1 MTPPDGSVAELLG
14 AQPVSC
20 RLWPEQT
27 EGPYHRPRHPE
38 RRDITEDRVGLALR
52 IGLRLVDAQTAAP
65 LAGVPVE
72 VWHADHEGRYSG
84 FAPFTPSPGEVVT
97 SKSVPLEIV
106 APSET
111 FLRGTQHTD
120 DEGICDFET
129 IYPGWYASRTVH
141 IHAAAQLATGRA
153 VTQLYFPD
161 ELTDQVFACPPYA
174 DRPPRDTTNATDSI
188 FADDGRRTVMQLT
201 GDAIDGLTG
210 VLCVALERHTDPA
223 KSVGPPRAL
232 D

>member
-1 MTPPDGSVAELLG
+1 M
-14 AQPVSC
+14 
-20 RLWPEQT
+20 
-27 EGPYHRPRHPE
+27 
-38 RRDITEDRVGLALR
+38 R
-52 IGLRLVDAQTAAP
+52 IGLRLVDALTEAP

-120 DEGICDFET
+120 DHGICDFET

-161 ELTDQVFACPPYA
+161 ELTDQVFARPHTQTARRATRQTPPTA
-174 DRPPRDTTNATDSI
+174 SSPTATAVQSCSSRVTRST
-188 FADDGRRTVMQLT
+188 A
-201 GDAIDGLTG
+201 
-210 VLCVALERHTDPA
+210 
-223 KSVGPPRAL
+223 
-232 D
+232 